1 MEAEPDNIS
10 KEGISDD
17 SGLTIICDTL
27 SKEISKE
34 CANSPINTERIRMLT
49 QELDKFK
56 GLMVTSMSDITNR
69 GPIPGCLGS
78 TDMPVAFDERGP
90 GSSMLDSIKDI
101 AHLLLKNSENKAL
114 TGDTSDLISW
124 YGFLGTVSQ
133 DLTDRS
139 ILSSGELMDLED
151 SVLTAIVGSMRTR
164 VNNVVSFNDNAFSS
178 SIENE
183 V

>member
-1 MEAEPDNIS
+1 METKLDNTSI
-10 KEGISDD
+10 KDISDND
-17 SGLTIICDTL
+17 GLKTICDML
-27 SKEISKE
+27 LKEINVE
-34 CANSPINTERIRMLT
+34 CAKDPISTERVRMLT
-49 QELDKFK
+49 LELDKFK
-56 GLMVTSMSDITNR
+56 GLIVTSISDIR
-69 GPIPGCLGS
+69 SEGPAPGYLGNIG
-78 TDMPVAFDERGP
+78 TPVTFDERGP

-139 ILSSGELMDLED
+139 ILSSGELVDLED

-164 VNNVVSFNDNAFSS
+164 VNNVVSFNDNAFGNP
-178 SIENE
+178 I
-183 V
+183 